1 MVAGQIGQPTRE
13 TTFRLFDRA
22 YVLTLSLSLSLSFAH
37 SPLFT
42 PRRLSTI
49 SHGYIRSLHLQTIP
63 SPFPTLIS
71 VKPFDSPRSPLRPPF
86 EPLEPAV
93 MSRGKIFA
101 LSDVAKH
108 TSRTSLWIS
117 YKGRVYD
124 ITHFIDDHPGG
135 DDIVLKYAGTDV
147 GPVMADETEHV
158 HSRSAYEMLTEY
170 QIGELG
176 GDERIVSEGEYNFSP
191 CSLCPSGVA
200 LHYTCG

>member
-1 MVAGQIGQPTRE
+1 
-13 TTFRLFDRA
+13 
-22 YVLTLSLSLSLSFAH
+22 
-37 SPLFT
+37 
-42 PRRLSTI
+42 
-49 SHGYIRSLHLQTIP
+49 
-63 SPFPTLIS
+63 
-71 VKPFDSPRSPLRPPF
+71 
-86 EPLEPAV
+86 

-108 TSRTSLWIS
+108 NSRTSLWVS

-124 ITHFIDDHPGG
+124 VTHFIDDHPGG